1 MPDMEVDDG
10 NRRERIPIN
19 YPSNSKVD
27 RDKAASSD
35 RPRPKPVVTNEVK
48 ERQRGL
54 LGRVVKDFVQEDSRT
69 LSEYIILEV
78 MIPAAK
84 NLVLDMLNKGGER
97 MLYGISRPGVGRP
110 GRATGFYNYG
120 GTPAAAARAA
130 DPRPT
135 ISRQARSGHKFN
147 EVVINTRPE
156 AEDVLEG
163 LRQLVDQY
171 GSAAVSDLY
180 DLLGLT
186 GDFTDNKW
194 GWEDLRRASVRT
206 IRGGYVLDLPDTVPL
221 V

>member
-1 MPDMEVDDG
+1 MPEMEVTDG
-10 NRRERIPIN
+10 NRKERIPIN
-19 YPSNSKVD
+19 YPSNSHAD
-27 RDKAASSD
+27 RKAAEAGE
-35 RPRPKPVVTNEVK
+35 RARPKPVVTSEVK
-48 ERQRGL
+48 EASRGI
-54 LGRVVKDFVQEDSRT
+54 LGRVVKDFVQEDRHT
-69 LSEYIILEV
+69 LAEYIVLEV

-97 MLYGISRPGVGRP
+97 MLYGITRPGGRT

-120 GTPAAAARAA
+120 GTPQASRTA
-130 DPRPT
+130 DPRPSL
-135 ISRQARSGHKFN
+135 SRQARSGHKFS
-147 EVVINTRPE
+147 EVVINTRGE
-156 AEDVLEG
+156 AEDVLDG

-171 GSAAVSDLY
+171 GSATVSDLY

-221 V
+221 A